1 MFVSEFVWVILAPS
15 IEAKPTEP
23 SASLK
28 AIPFTV
34 TFPVLVIVVVPFPT
48 IALTD
53 FPLTFIVPLFVT
65 VPASE
70 KIPVVFSAVVSI
82 LPFVVKVP
90 LLYAPI
96 LLFPVT
102 FISLAVSD
110 VNVPVL

>member
-1 MFVSEFVWVILAPS
+1 MLAPS

-23 SASLK
+23 SVSLK
-28 AIPFTV
+28 AVPSTITL
-34 TFPVLVIVVVPFPT
+34 PVLVIVVTPFPT

-53 FPLTFIVPLFVT
+53 FPFIFIVPVFVT

-70 KIPVVFSAVVSI
+70 KIPVDLSDVASI

-96 LLFPVT
+96 LFFPVI